1 MDMSRWPDLAVL
13 ELLVAVSEH
22 GSLGAAARAVEI
34 AQPNASRSIARFEH
48 SLGLSL
54 LERRPRG
61 SRLTAEGEIVVDWAR
76 GVLDSARELAAATDA
91 LRAGQSAQLDIAASM
106 TVAEYL
112 VPAWLAELRRNRP
125 ELDVALRVQ
134 NSTEV
139 FDLVAAGSCDLGFVE
154 SPRVRPGLGR
164 VTVACDRLVVVV
176 APDHPWATRERAVTV
191 GDLAAT
197 ALVVREPGS
206 GTRTTL
212 DEALREFTPV
222 PPTLELSSNAAV
234 RVSVTAGAG
243 PAVLSELA
251 VRPWLDAG
259 DLVEILVEGLDLSRT
274 MHAVWNA
281 SAPPTGAA
289 AELIEIARRVGASAS
304 ARARP

>member
-1 MDMSRWPDLAVL
+1 MSRWPDLAVL

-22 GSLGAAARAVEI
+22 GSLGAAARAVDV
-34 AQPNASRSIARFEH
+34 AQPNASRSIARFEQ

-54 LERRPRG
+54 VERRPRG

-91 LRAGQSAQLDIAASM
+91 LRAGRGSQLRIAASM

-112 VPAWLAELRRNRP
+112 VPAWLAELRRAQP
-125 ELDVALRVQ
+125 DLDVSLSVQ

-139 FDLVAAGSCDLGFVE
+139 FDLVASGSCDLGFVE
-154 SPRVRPGLGR
+154 SPRVRRGLGSE
-164 VTVACDRLVVVV
+164 VVATDRLVVIV
-176 APDHPWATRERAVTV
+176 APDHEWATRAQAVTV
-191 GDLAAT
+191 ADLAAT

-212 DEALREFTPV
+212 DDALSAFSPV
-222 PPTLELSSNAAV
+222 APTLELSSNAAV

-251 VRPWLDAG
+251 VGAWIAAG
-259 DLVEILVEGLDLSRT
+259 DLVEIPIEGLTLNRT
-274 MHAVWNA
+274 MNAVWNPA
-281 SAPPTGAA
+281 AAPSGSA
-289 AELIEIARRVGASAS
+289 AELVLIARRAGASAT
-304 ARARP
+304 ARARL